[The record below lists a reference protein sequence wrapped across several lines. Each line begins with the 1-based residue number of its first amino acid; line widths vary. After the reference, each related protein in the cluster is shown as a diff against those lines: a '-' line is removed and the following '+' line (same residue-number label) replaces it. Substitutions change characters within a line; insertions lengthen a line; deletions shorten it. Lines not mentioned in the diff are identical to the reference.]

1 MDILIPVTFIVA
13 FLSSIV
19 SGMSG
24 GGGGFIMTPY
34 YLLIGLSPQQIVA
47 GASVASLGLGSSSL
61 IAMRGKQLINK
72 RFLTPLVILTIAF
85 TLFAMLVLPKI
96 QSGAFEIVIGMLLI
110 VLAPSLFIKKASLQ
124 PGERS
129 RKSILIGYIVY
140 AVILFASSLGGG
152 LATLLFLPL
161 MFLMGLS
168 ALQSN
173 ALRRVLM
180 LIQAVIAF
188 LMLLPQGY
196 IIWGYALAAL
206 IGCYLGGH
214 IGTKIA
220 LKRGERF
227 IKYGLATVMVIS
239 GLVLLIR
246 QITPAVILLLS

>member
-13 FLSSIV
+13 FLSSII

-61 IAMRGKQLINK
+61 IAMQGKQLINK
-72 RFLTPLVILTIAF
+72 KFLPPLAILTIAF
-85 TLFAMLVLPKI
+85 TLLAMLVLPKI
-96 QSGAFEIVIGMLLI
+96 QSSTFETAIGILLI
-110 VLAPSLFIKKASLQ
+110 VLSPTLFIKKASLQ
-124 PGERS
+124 PGARS
-129 RKSILIGYIVY
+129 RKSILLGYVVY
-140 AVILFASSLGGG
+140 AIILFASSLGGG

-168 ALQSN
+168 AMQSN

-188 LMLLPQGY
+188 LVLLPKGY
-196 IIWGYALAAL
+196 IIWSYALAAL
-206 IGCYLGGH
+206 IGCYIGGH

-220 LKRGERF
+220 LKRGDNF
-227 IKYGLATVMVIS
+227 IKYSLAAVMIVS
-239 GLVLLIR
+239 GL
-246 QITPAVILLLS
+246 ILLMK

>member
-34 YLLIGLSPQQIVA
+34 YLLVGLSPQQIVA
-47 GASVASLGLGSSSL
+47 GASIASLGLGSSSL
-61 IAMRGKQLINK
+61 IAMRGKQLTTK
-72 RFLTPLVILTIAF
+72 KFLAPLTVLTIAF
-85 TLFAMLVLPKI
+85 TLLAMLILPKI
-96 QSGAFEIVIGMLLI
+96 QSGAFEITIGVLLI
-110 VLAPSLFIKKASLQ
+110 LLAPTLFIKKASLQ

-129 RKSILIGYIVY
+129 RKSILLGYASY
-140 AVILFASSLGGG
+140 AIILFASSLGGG

-168 ALQSN
+168 AMQSN
-173 ALRRVLM
+173 ALRRILM
-180 LIQAVIAF
+180 LIQAAIAF
-188 LMLLPQGY
+188 LVTLPQGY
-196 IIWGYALAAL
+196 IVWSYALAAL

-220 LKRGERF
+220 LKRGENF
-227 IKYGLATVMVIS
+227 IKYSLAAVMIIS
-239 GLVLLIR
+239 GIVLLMK
-246 QITPAVILLLS
+246 

>member
-13 FLSSIV
+13 FLSSII

-34 YLLIGLSPQQIVA
+34 YLLIGLTPQQIVA

-61 IAMRGKQLINK
+61 IAMRARQLVSK
-72 RFLTPLVILTIAF
+72 RFLWPLIVLTVSFTIL
-85 TLFAMLVLPKI
+85 AMLVLPKI
-96 QSGAFEIVIGMLLI
+96 QSGIFEIAIGILLI
-110 VLAPSLFIKKASLQ
+110 ALAPTLFIKKASIQ
-124 PGERS
+124 PGKRS
-129 RKSILIGYIVY
+129 SKSILAGYLSY
-140 AVILFASSLGGG
+140 ALILFASSLGSG

-180 LIQAVIAF
+180 LVQAAVVFCIV
-188 LMLLPQGY
+188 LPQGY
-196 IIWGYALAAL
+196 IVWSYTLAAL
-206 IGCYLGGH
+206 AGCYVGGF

-220 LKRGERF
+220 LRQGEKF
-227 IKYGLATVMVIS
+227 VKYGLAGVMILS
-239 GLVLLIR
+239 GIVLL
-246 QITPAVILLLS
+246 LK

>member
-13 FLSSIV
+13 FLSSII

-24 GGGGFIMTPY
+24 GGGGFVMTPY

-72 RFLTPLVILTIAF
+72 RFLWPLAGLTVVF
-85 TLFAMLVLPKI
+85 TVLAMLVLPKI
-96 QSGAFEIVIGMLLI
+96 QSGIFEVAIGILLI
-110 VLAPSLFIKKASLQ
+110 ALAPTLFIKKASMQ

-129 RKSILIGYIVY
+129 RKSIIFGYIAY
-140 AVILFASSLGGG
+140 AIILFASSLGSG

-161 MFLMGLS
+161 MFLMGLN

-180 LIQAVIAF
+180 LFQAVVAF
-188 LMLLPQGY
+188 CIVLPQGY
-196 IIWGYALAAL
+196 IVWSYALAGL
-206 IGCYLGGH
+206 VGCYLGGF

-220 LKRGERF
+220 LKRGEKF
-227 IKYGLATVMVIS
+227 VKYGLAGIMVIS
-239 GLVLLIR
+239 GLVLLIK
-246 QITPAVILLLS
+246 

>member
-47 GASVASLGLGSSSL
+47 GASIASLGLGSGSL
-61 IAMRGKQLINK
+61 IAMRGRQLVSK
-72 RFLTPLVILTIAF
+72 KFLAPLATITIVF
-85 TLFAMLVLPKI
+85 TLLAMLVLPKI
-96 QSGAFEIVIGMLLI
+96 QSGVFETSIGMLLI
-110 VLAPSLFIKKASLQ
+110 VLAPTLFIKKTKLH

-129 RKSILIGYIVY
+129 QKSVLLGYMAY
-140 AVILFASSLGGG
+140 AIILFASSLGGG

-161 MFLMGLS
+161 MFLLGLG
-168 ALQSN
+168 AMESN
-173 ALRRVLM
+173 ALRRILM

-188 LMLLPQGY
+188 LILLPQGY
-196 IIWGYALAAL
+196 IIWSYALTAL
-206 IGCYLGGH
+206 AGCYLGGH

-220 LKRGERF
+220 LKRGESF
-227 IKYGLATVMVIS
+227 IKYSLAIVMIAS
-239 GLVLLIR
+239 GL
-246 QITPAVILLLS
+246 ILLTK

>member
-13 FLSSIV
+13 FLSSII

-72 RFLTPLVILTIAF
+72 KFLPLLVILTIAF
-85 TLFAMLVLPKI
+85 TLLAMLVLPKI
-96 QSGAFEIVIGMLLI
+96 QTSTFETVIGILLI
-110 VLAPSLFIKKASLQ
+110 VLSPTLFIKKASLQ

-129 RKSILIGYIVY
+129 RKSILLGYVVY
-140 AVILFASSLGGG
+140 AIILFASSLGGG

-168 ALQSN
+168 AMQSN

-188 LMLLPQGY
+188 LVLLPKGY
-196 IIWGYALAAL
+196 IIWSYALAAL
-206 IGCYLGGH
+206 IGCYIGGH

-220 LKRGERF
+220 LKRGDNF
-227 IKYGLATVMVIS
+227 IKYSLATIMVIS
-239 GLVLLIR
+239 G
-246 QITPAVILLLS
+246 ALLLMK

>member
-1 MDILIPVTFIVA
+1 MTFIVA
-13 FLSSIV
+13 FLSSII

-72 RFLTPLVILTIAF
+72 KFLAPLAILTIVF
-85 TLFAMLVLPKI
+85 TLLAMLILPKI
-96 QSGAFEIVIGMLLI
+96 QSGTFELAIGILLI
-110 VLAPSLFIKKASLQ
+110 LLTPTLFIKKARLQ

-129 RKSILIGYIVY
+129 QKSILLGYASY
-140 AVILFASSLGGG
+140 AIILFASSLGGG

-168 ALQSN
+168 ALQAN

-180 LIQAVIAF
+180 LIQAGIAF
-188 LMLLPQGY
+188 LATLPQGY
-196 IIWGYALAAL
+196 IVWGYALAAL

-220 LKRGERF
+220 LKRGENF
-227 IKYGLATVMVIS
+227 IKYSLASVMIIS
-239 GLVLLIR
+239 GIILLIK
-246 QITPAVILLLS
+246 